1 MDYKKAA
8 KIRNKSLL
16 SLMAENKFTH
26 GQGFG
31 SSIGGAISDKFKSKV
46 MGVKEKFT
54 VLNMVRKV
62 TGKGTFGKIATT
74 LVGRALGKSER
85 DISYFG
91 GYGRKGKKYSKKN
104 TNISQL
110 DDNDGESNGKSVA
123 ILRDMYE
130 FMQKNYEQEKVR
142 YELDKSSKKE
152 LEDEENRK
160 QKHLMDSLVDKKATP
175 EKTNNEGPESFI
187 GGLLTNISK
196 ALGFLLMPI
205 IKWAGKLETW
215 ISGILDYKKIVKDVT
230 MMVLK
235 SLTTVGSIVRFLGQF
250 ILGLIKPPTKAWAI
264 AAAIAAVTLFEY
276 DKWRTHDSRSKEAAY
291 AAKNLSEG
299 PLNKDKKMSKEF
311 TENILPEHAED
322 YSKGNLKPYDD
333 TIISSGGKRSTILL
347 TDEEKEWLQNTWSN
361 LEKNY
366 KLLDRYSKK
375 EMGKDQN
382 TFDIDYLKQIIVEQE
397 LGIAQIQKRGLNRSQ
412 ISEDKDIFDRLTFT
426 SNQADKVLSAKI
438 AINSSPNASD
448 ELDKSFAEKE
458 WDALGKFVDDQIDSS
473 IPAVPAFP
481 KLDLDEFKKVPQF
494 IDDLNNGKFNDT
506 INENIDKVLSN
517 NTVNNIGAGPSKT
530 IDMASIPSR
539 NQDPTYKRGQ
549 IGSAQAV

>member
-1 MDYKKAA
+1 
-8 KIRNKSLL
+8 
-16 SLMAENKFTH
+16 MAENKFTH
-26 GQGFG
+26 GQGLG

-91 GYGRKGKKYSKKN
+91 GYGRKGKKYSEKN

-235 SLTTVGSIVRFLGQF
+235 SLTTVSSILRFFSGL
-250 ILGLIKPPTKAWAI
+250 ILNLIKPPIKAAAV
-264 AAAIAAVTLFEY
+264 AAAIAAVILFEY
-276 DKWRTHDSRSKEAAY
+276 DKWRTNDSRSKEAAY
-291 AAKNLSEG
+291 AAKALSK
-299 PLNKDKKMSKEF
+299 PLNQDKKMSKEF

-322 YSKGNLKPYDD
+322 YSKGNLKPYDA

-382 TFDIDYLKQIIVEQE
+382 TFDIGYLKQIIVEQE

-426 SNQADKVLSAKI
+426 SNQADQVLSAKI
-438 AINSSPNASD
+438 AMNSSPNASD
-448 ELDKSFAEKE
+448 ELDKNFFEKE
-458 WDALGKFVDDQIDSS
+458 WDALGKMVGDQIDSS
-473 IPAVPAFP
+473 IPAAPAFP
-481 KLDLDEFKKVPQF
+481 KLDRDEFKTRF
-494 IDDLNNGKFNDT
+494 DDLNNGKFNDT
-506 INENIDKVLSN
+506 INENIDKFLSN

-530 IDMASIPSR
+530 IDVASISSR

>member
-1 MDYKKAA
+1 
-8 KIRNKSLL
+8 
-16 SLMAENKFTH
+16 MAENKFTH
-26 GQGFG
+26 GQGLG

-235 SLTTVGSIVRFLGQF
+235 SLTTVGSILRFLGQF
-250 ILGLIKPPTKAWAI
+250 ILGLIKAPTKAWAI
-264 AAAIAAVTLFEY
+264 AAAISAVILFEY

-322 YSKGNLKPYDD
+322 YSKGNLKPYAD

-382 TFDIDYLKQIIVEQE
+382 TFDIDKLKQIIVEQE

-458 WDALGKFVDDQIDSS
+458 WDALGKMVGDQIDSS

-481 KLDLDEFKKVPQF
+481 KLDLDEFKTRF
-494 IDDLNNGKFNDT
+494 DDLNNGKFNDT
-506 INENIDKVLSN
+506 FNENIDKFLSN

-539 NQDPTYKRGQ
+539 NQDPTYKRGL
-549 IGSAQAV
+549 IGSTQVV